1 MDRPGGGGGDPP
13 RFTPGKERDAESPW
27 PPALVEAECFSN
39 VRLTDA
45 PILLLV
51 HFHKALRV
59 EIADLRR
66 LAVTASETES
76 EPRRHELV
84 VELRQ
89 RFDFLKLAYKYHT
102 ATEDEVIFLALDTR
116 IKNVVHTYSLEH
128 ESIDDLFG
136 TIFHWLDQLEEKSGL
151 KLFQELVVCIGTMQ
165 SSICQHMLKE
175 EEQVFPLLMQ
185 QFSPSE
191 QASLVWQSICSIPV
205 IVLEDLLPWMYS
217 FFCPEKQ
224 VEIVHCI
231 RQMVPKEES
240 LQEVVISWLL
250 RNDES
255 SPGAYIRIRQGN
267 QDVSSK
273 MKSILQLQSSKRLS
287 EQNEQRRK
295 HCGQTGVGKSLV
307 DYLHLWHVAIQK
319 EWKETLEEFYQIRTL
334 ISALT
339 VDSILFRLKFLADVI
354 IFYRIA
360 LKRFFYPVLKLAS
373 KHMFPSSNEQS
384 SIENHIESLH
394 KLLYSQKGLP
404 LCKFVEKL
412 CQEMESLAM
421 NLNKHFIF
429 HETEVFPFISKNC
442 SLETQLQ
449 ILYTSLHVMP
459 LGLLKCAITWFAVHL
474 SKNESRSILDSM
486 NLGDALANK
495 SFASLLLEWFRIGY
509 SGKTSMESFFK
520 DLEKVF
526 SSRYSILPEQ
536 IKDAVS
542 LSSKIQTCKES
553 KSNNIELVSENKGKN
568 FLSYVLSPG
577 SHRGKACDTSYTS
590 KINLHIIF
598 PGTLWASNAF
608 RKLPSGESSSA
619 PTINQPIPMDLI
631 FFFHKALM
639 KDLEDLVFGTV
650 KLAENIRFLTEFH
663 RHFNLLRFRYQFH
676 SNAED
681 EIVFPALEAKE
692 EFQNISHSYTI
703 DHRLEVEYFND
714 VSHLLDKMSEL
725 HISASTDDLEK
736 QDQIL
741 VEHNRLCVK
750 LQYICKS
757 MHKLLSDHVH
767 REEVELWPMFREC
780 FSIQEQ
786 EKIIGRMLGS
796 IKAETLQDM
805 IPWLLGSLTPEEQR
819 EMMSLWHNV
828 TKNTMFDEWL
838 REWWEWYGITHVA
851 TELNTS
857 CTPDP
862 LDIIARYL
870 PTEGLDKQG
879 DGLYDTIE
887 FSQRDFY
894 SVNIEKQKE
903 ESFDDEV
910 NIHNGDQNNDECSEC
925 KKLLCEGDKERF
937 NEVSNL
943 AKKSDKPGQPFQLT
957 LKSRYHEQLLKMSQ
971 NDMEAAIRR
980 VSRESSLDP
989 QKKSFIIQNLMMSRW
1004 LVHQKISHTDVTI
1017 SSNGEEIPGQHPSY
1031 WDSPKTI
1038 LGCKHYKRNCKLV
1051 MPCCNKI
1058 YTCIRCHDE
1067 LADHSTDRRAITEMM
1082 CMKCLIV
1089 QPIGKTCSTVSC
1101 NNLSMGRYYCRICK
1115 LFDDER
1121 EIYHCPYCNLCRVGK
1136 GLGIDYF
1143 HCMKCNACMARSL
1156 SIHVCR
1162 EKCLEDNCP
1171 ICHEYIFTS
1180 STPVKA
1186 LYCGHL
1192 MHSTCF
1198 QVYTCTHY
1206 TCPICSKSLGD
1217 MQVYFQMLDALLAEE
1232 KIPDEYSGQTQVI
1245 LCNDCEKKG
1254 AALFHWLYRKCPN
1267 CGSYNTR
1274 LL

>member
-1 MDRPGGGGGDPP
+1 ML
-13 RFTPGKERDAESPW
+13 SIHIH
-27 PPALVEAECFSN
+27 LSM
-39 VRLTDA
+39 
-45 PILLLV
+45 
-51 HFHKALRV
+51 KASM
-59 EIADLRR
+59 
-66 LAVTASETES
+66 T
-76 EPRRHELV
+76 
-84 VELRQ
+84 
-89 RFDFLKLAYKYHT
+89 
-102 ATEDEVIFLALDTR
+102 
-116 IKNVVHTYSLEH
+116 SLE
-128 ESIDDLFG
+128 LFL
-136 TIFHWLDQLEEKSGL
+136 HWLDQLEEKSGL
-151 KLFQELVVCIGTMQ
+151 KLFQELVVCIDTMQ

-224 VEIVHCI
+224 AETVHCI
-231 RQMVPKEES
+231 RQMAPKEES
-240 LQEVVISWLL
+240 LREVVISWLL

-255 SPGAYIRIRQGN
+255 SPGACIRIRQGN

-295 HCGQTGVGKSLV
+295 HCVQTGVGKSLI

-319 EWKETLEEFYQIRTL
+319 DWKETLEEFYQIRTL

-373 KHMFPSSNEQS
+373 KHMFPSSSEQS
-384 SIENHIESLH
+384 SIENQIESLH

-486 NLGDALANK
+486 NLG
-495 SFASLLLEWFRIGY
+495 
-509 SGKTSMESFFK
+509 KTTMENFFK

-553 KSNNIELVSENKGKN
+553 KSNNIELVSKNKGKKFS
-568 FLSYVLSPG
+568 FLCFISW
-577 SHRGKACDTSYTS
+577 
-590 KINLHIIF
+590 F
-598 PGTLWASNAF
+598 PQ
-608 RKLPSGESSSA
+608 SGESSST

-639 KDLEDLVFGTV
+639 KDLEDLVCGTV

-676 SNAED
+676 SDAED
-681 EIVFPALEAKE
+681 EFVFPALEAKE

-703 DHRLEVEYFND
+703 DHKLEVEYFND

-741 VEHNRLCVK
+741 VEHNRLCMK

-805 IPWLLGSLTPEEQR
+805 IPWLLG
-819 EMMSLWHNV
+819 
-828 TKNTMFDEWL
+828 
-838 REWWEWYGITHVA
+838 
-851 TELNTS
+851 
-857 CTPDP
+857 
-862 LDIIARYL
+862 
-870 PTEGLDKQG
+870 LDKQG

-894 SVNIEKQKE
+894 SVNIEKQE

-957 LKSRYHEQLLKMSQ
+957 LKSRYHEQLLKMNQ

-989 QKKSFIIQNLMMSRW
+989 QKKSFIIQNLIMSRW

-1115 LFDDER
+1115 LFDDE
-1121 EIYHCPYCNLCRVGK
+1121 
-1136 GLGIDYF
+1136 
-1143 HCMKCNACMARSL
+1143 
-1156 SIHVCR
+1156 
-1162 EKCLEDNCP
+1162 
-1171 ICHEYIFTS
+1171 
-1180 STPVKA
+1180 
-1186 LYCGHL
+1186 
-1192 MHSTCF
+1192 
-1198 QVYTCTHY
+1198 
-1206 TCPICSKSLGD
+1206 
-1217 MQVYFQMLDALLAEE
+1217 
-1232 KIPDEYSGQTQVI
+1232 
-1245 LCNDCEKKG
+1245 
-1254 AALFHWLYRKCPN
+1254 
-1267 CGSYNTR
+1267 
-1274 LL
+1274 

>member
-1 MDRPGGGGGDPP
+1 MDSSGVGDSPKLPP
-13 RFTPGKERDAESPW
+13 DKDRDAESPW
-27 PPALVEAECFSN
+27 PPIVVGAECFSN
-39 VRLTDA
+39 IRLTDA

-51 HFHKALRV
+51 HFHEALRV

-66 LAVTASETES
+66 LAVTASEAES
-76 EPRRHELV
+76 EARRPELV
-84 VELRQ
+84 VELRR
-89 RFDFLKLAYKYHT
+89 RFDFLKLAYKYHS
-102 ATEDEVIFLALDTR
+102 ATEDEVIFLALDTC
-116 IKNVVHTYSLEH
+116 IKNVARTYSLEH
-128 ESIDDLFG
+128 ESILDLFG
-136 TIFHWLDQLEEKSGL
+136 TIFHWLDRLEENKSGL
-151 KLFQELVVCIGTMQ
+151 KPFQELVVCIGTMQ

-191 QASLVWQSICSIPV
+191 QASLVWQFICSVPV

-224 VEIVHCI
+224 VETVQCI

-250 RNDES
+250 RNDQS
-255 SPGAYIRIRQGN
+255 SPGAIRIGQGN
-267 QDVSSK
+267 QDVPNK
-273 MKSILQLQSSKRLS
+273 MKSILQLQSSKRLLG
-287 EQNEQRRK
+287 QNQQRRK
-295 HCGQTGVGKSLV
+295 RCVQTDGGKSLV

-319 EWKETLEEFYQIRTL
+319 EWKEILEELYQIGTL
-334 ISALT
+334 ISALS

-354 IFYRIA
+354 IFYSIA
-360 LKRFFYPVLKLAS
+360 LKRFFYPVLKLAN
-373 KHMFPSSNEQS
+373 KHMFPSSSEQS

-394 KLLYSQKGLP
+394 KLLYCQKGLP
-404 LCKFVEKL
+404 SCKFVEKL
-412 CQEMESLAM
+412 CQEMKSLAM
-421 NLNKHFIF
+421 DVTKQFNFY
-429 HETEVFPFISKNC
+429 ETEVFPFISKNC

-449 ILYTSLHVMP
+449 ILYRSLHVMP

-474 SKNESRSILDSM
+474 AKNESRSILDSM
-486 NLGDALANK
+486 NLGDVSANK
-495 SFASLLLEWFRIGY
+495 SFTSLLLEWFHISY
-509 SGKTSMESFFK
+509 SGKTSMENFCK

-526 SSRYSILPEQ
+526 RSRYSILPEQ
-536 IKDAVS
+536 IKDVVS
-542 LSSKIQTCKES
+542 LSSQTQACKES
-553 KSNNIELVSENKGKN
+553 KSINIELVSANKGKN
-568 FLSYVLSPG
+568 FLSYALSPG
-577 SHRGKACDTSYTS
+577 SHKGKARDTSYTS
-590 KINLHIIF
+590 EINLHIFF
-598 PGTLWASNAF
+598 PGTLWASDAF
-608 RKLPSGESSSA
+608 LKLPGGESSST
-619 PTINQPIPMDLI
+619 PTINQPVPMDFI
-631 FFFHKALM
+631 FLFHKALM
-639 KDLEDLVFGTV
+639 KDLEDLVFGSV
-650 KLAENIRFLTEFH
+650 KLAENIGFLTEFH
-663 RHFNLLRFRYQFH
+663 RHFHLLQFWYQFH
-676 SNAED
+676 SDAED

-692 EFQNISHSYTI
+692 EVRNISHSYTI
-703 DHRLEVEYFND
+703 DHKLEVEYFNE

-725 HISASTDDLEK
+725 HISASIDDSEK

-741 VEHNRLCVK
+741 VKHNRLCMK
-750 LQYICKS
+750 LHYTCKS

-786 EKIIGRMLGS
+786 EKIIGRMLGN

-819 EMMSLWHNV
+819 QMMSLWRHV
-828 TKNTMFDEWL
+828 AKNTMFDEWL
-838 REWWEWYGITHVA
+838 REWWEGSDIAHVA

-870 PTEGLDKQG
+870 PTEALDKQG
-879 DGLYDTIE
+879 DDLNDTIE

-894 SVNIEKQKE
+894 SVNIEKQEE
-903 ESFDDEV
+903 ESFDDKV
-910 NIHNGDQNNDECSEC
+910 SIHDGDQNNDECSEC

-943 AKKSDKPGQPFQLT
+943 TNKTDKPGQPLQLT
-957 LKSRYHEQLLKMSQ
+957 LKSKYHERLLKMSQ
-971 NDMEAAIRR
+971 DDMEAAIRR
-980 VSRESSLDP
+980 VSRESSLDH
-989 QKKSFIIQNLMMSRW
+989 QKKSFIIQNLIMSRW
-1004 LVHQKISHTDVTI
+1004 IVHQKISHTEVTI
-1017 SSNGEEIPGQHPSY
+1017 SSNGGEEIPGQHPSY
-1031 WDSPKTI
+1031 RDSPEPI

-1051 MPCCNKI
+1051 MPCCDKI

-1067 LADHSTDRRAITEMM
+1067 LADHSTDRRAITKMM
-1082 CMKCLIV
+1082 CMECLII
-1089 QPIGKTCSTVSC
+1089 QPIGETCSTVSC

-1115 LFDDER
+1115 LLDDER

-1143 HCMKCNACMARSL
+1143 HCMNCNACMARSL
-1156 SIHVCR
+1156 SVHVCR

-1198 QVYTCTHY
+1198 QV
-1206 TCPICSKSLGD
+1206 PG
-1217 MQVYFQMLDALLAEE
+1217 
-1232 KIPDEYSGQTQVI
+1232 
-1245 LCNDCEKKG
+1245 
-1254 AALFHWLYRKCPN
+1254 
-1267 CGSYNTR
+1267 
-1274 LL
+1274 

>member
-13 RFTPGKERDAESPW
+13 RFTQGKERDAESPW

-51 HFHKALRV
+51 YFHKALRV
-59 EIADLRR
+59 ELADLRR
-66 LAVTASETES
+66 LAFKASEIES
-76 EPRRHELV
+76 EPRRPELV
-84 VELRQ
+84 VELRR

-102 ATEDEVIFLALDTR
+102 ATEDEVIFLALDSR
-116 IKNVVHTYSLEH
+116 IKNVVRTYSLEH

-191 QASLVWQSICSIPV
+191 QASLVWQFICSVPV

-231 RQMVPKEES
+231 RQMVPEEKS

-255 SPGAYIRIRQGN
+255 SPGACIRIRQGN
-267 QDVSSK
+267 QDVSNK
-273 MKSILQLQSSKRLS
+273 MKSILQLQSSKRLL

-295 HCGQTGVGKSLV
+295 HCVQTGVGKSLV

-319 EWKETLEEFYQIRTL
+319 EWKETLEELYQIRTL
-334 ISALT
+334 INALIEE
-339 VDSILFRLKFLADVI
+339 SLLFRLKFLADVI

-360 LKRFFYPVLKLAS
+360 LKRFFYPVLKRAS
-373 KHMFPSSNEQS
+373 KHMFPSSSEQS

-394 KLLYSQKGLP
+394 KLLYSQKDLP

-412 CQEMESLAM
+412 CQEIESLAM
-421 NLNKHFIF
+421 NLNKHFSF

-449 ILYTSLHVMP
+449 ILYMSLHVMP

-486 NLGDALANK
+486 NLGDALADK
-495 SFASLLLEWFRIGY
+495 SFASLLLEWFRISY
-509 SGKTSMESFFK
+509 SGKTSMENFFK

-526 SSRYSILPEQ
+526 CSRYSILPEK
-536 IKDAVS
+536 IKDVVS
-542 LSSKIQTCKES
+542 LSSKTQTCRES
-553 KSNNIELVSENKGKN
+553 KSKNIELVSESKGKQL
-568 FLSYVLSPG
+568 LSYFLSPG
-577 SHRGKACDTSYTS
+577 SHKGKACDTSYTS
-590 KINLHIIF
+590 EINLHIIF
-598 PGTLWASNAF
+598 PGTLRASNAF

-619 PTINQPIPMDLI
+619 STINQPIPMDLI

-639 KDLEDLVFGTV
+639 KDLEDLVFGSV
-650 KLAENIRFLTEFH
+650 KLADNIRFLTEFH
-663 RHFNLLRFRYQFH
+663 RHFHLLWFRYQFH
-676 SNAED
+676 SDAED

-692 EFQNISHSYTI
+692 EVQNISHSYTI
-703 DHRLEVEYFND
+703 DHKLEVEYFNE

-725 HISASTDDLEK
+725 LISASTNDLEK
-736 QDQIL
+736 QDQML
-741 VEHNRLCVK
+741 VEHNRLCTK
-750 LQYICKS
+750 LQYKCKS

-796 IKAETLQDM
+796 IKAETLQEM

-838 REWWEWYGITHVA
+838 REWWEGYGIAHVA
-851 TELNTS
+851 MELNTS

-894 SVNIEKQKE
+894 SVNIEKEE

-910 NIHNGDQNNDECSEC
+910 NIHNGDPNNDECSES
-925 KKLLCEGDKERF
+925 KKLLCEGDKEGF

-943 AKKSDKPGQPFQLT
+943 TNKTDKPGQPFQLT

-971 NDMEAAIRR
+971 DDMEAAIRR

-989 QKKSFIIQNLMMSRW
+989 QKKSFIIQNLIMSRW
-1004 LVHQKISHTDVTI
+1004 IVHQKISHTDVTI

-1031 WDSPKTI
+1031 RDSPEPV

-1067 LADHSTDRRAITEMM
+1067 LADHSTDRRAIKEMM
-1082 CMKCLIV
+1082 CMKCLII
-1089 QPIGKTCSTVSC
+1089 QPIGETCSTVSC
-1101 NNLSMGRYYCRICK
+1101 EAGSEE
-1115 LFDDER
+1115 DEDKDSKQSWL
-1121 EIYHCPYCNLCRVGK
+1121 NS
-1136 GLGIDYF
+1136 F
-1143 HCMKCNACMARSL
+1143 RSL
-1156 SIHVCR
+1156 
-1162 EKCLEDNCP
+1162 EKLSESETVD
-1171 ICHEYIFTS
+1171 
-1180 STPVKA
+1180 
-1186 LYCGHL
+1186 
-1192 MHSTCF
+1192 
-1198 QVYTCTHY
+1198 YTCTHY

>member
-1 MDRPGGGGGDPP
+1 MDSSGVGDSLKLPP
-13 RFTPGKERDAESPW
+13 DKDRDAESPW
-27 PPALVEAECFSN
+27 PPIVVEAECFSN

-66 LAVTASETES
+66 LAVTASEAES
-76 EPRRHELV
+76 EARRPELV
-84 VELRQ
+84 VELRR

-102 ATEDEVIFLALDTR
+102 ATEDEVIFLALDTC
-116 IKNVVHTYSLEH
+116 IKNVARTYSLEH
-128 ESIDDLFG
+128 ESILDLFG
-136 TIFHWLDQLEEKSGL
+136 TVFHWLDRLEENKSGL
-151 KLFQELVVCIGTMQ
+151 KPFQELVVCIGTMQ

-191 QASLVWQSICSIPV
+191 QASLVWQFICSVPV

-224 VEIVHCI
+224 VETVQCI

-250 RNDES
+250 RNDQS
-255 SPGAYIRIRQGN
+255 SPGAIRIGQGN
-267 QDVSSK
+267 QDVPNK
-273 MKSILQLQSSKRLS
+273 MKSILQLQSSKRLL
-287 EQNEQRRK
+287 EQNQQRRK
-295 HCGQTGVGKSLV
+295 HCVQTDGGKSLV

-319 EWKETLEEFYQIRTL
+319 EWKEILEELYQIGTL
-334 ISALT
+334 ISALS

-354 IFYRIA
+354 IFYSIA
-360 LKRFFYPVLKLAS
+360 LKRFFYPVLKLAN
-373 KHMFPSSNEQS
+373 KHMFPSSSEQS

-394 KLLYSQKGLP
+394 KLLYCQKGLP
-404 LCKFVEKL
+404 SCKFVEKL
-412 CQEMESLAM
+412 CQEMKSLAM
-421 NLNKHFIF
+421 DLTKQFNFC
-429 HETEVFPFISKNC
+429 ETEVFPFISKNC

-449 ILYTSLHVMP
+449 ILYMSLHVMP

-486 NLGDALANK
+486 NLGDVSANK
-495 SFASLLLEWFRIGY
+495 SFTSLLLEWFHIGY
-509 SGKTSMESFFK
+509 SGKTSMENFCK

-526 SSRYSILPEQ
+526 RSRYSILPEQ
-536 IKDAVS
+536 IKDVVS
-542 LSSKIQTCKES
+542 LSSQTQTCKES
-553 KSNNIELVSENKGKN
+553 KSINIELVSANKGKN
-568 FLSYVLSPG
+568 FLSYALSPG
-577 SHRGKACDTSYTS
+577 SHKGKARDTSYTS
-590 KINLHIIF
+590 EINLHIFF
-598 PGTLWASNAF
+598 PGTLWASDAF
-608 RKLPSGESSSA
+608 LKLPGGESSST
-619 PTINQPIPMDLI
+619 PTINQPVPMDFI
-631 FFFHKALM
+631 FLFHKALM
-639 KDLEDLVFGTV
+639 KDLEDLVFGSV
-650 KLAENIRFLTEFH
+650 KLAENIGFLTEFH
-663 RHFNLLRFRYQFH
+663 RHFHLLQFWYQFH
-676 SNAED
+676 SDAED

-692 EFQNISHSYTI
+692 EVRNISHSYTI
-703 DHRLEVEYFND
+703 DHKLEVEYFNE

-725 HISASTDDLEK
+725 HISASIDDSEK

-741 VEHNRLCVK
+741 VKHNRLCMK
-750 LQYICKS
+750 LHYTCKS

-786 EKIIGRMLGS
+786 EKIIGRMLGN

-819 EMMSLWHNV
+819 QMMSLWRHV
-828 TKNTMFDEWL
+828 AKNTMFDEWL
-838 REWWEWYGITHVA
+838 REWWEGYDIAHVA

-870 PTEGLDKQG
+870 PTEALDKQG
-879 DGLYDTIE
+879 DDLNDTIE

-894 SVNIEKQKE
+894 SVNIEKQEE
-903 ESFDDEV
+903 ESFDDKV
-910 NIHNGDQNNDECSEC
+910 SIHDGDQNNDECSEC

-943 AKKSDKPGQPFQLT
+943 TNKTDKPGQPLQLT
-957 LKSRYHEQLLKMSQ
+957 LKSKYHERLLKMSQ
-971 NDMEAAIRR
+971 DDMEAAIRR
-980 VSRESSLDP
+980 VSRESSLDH
-989 QKKSFIIQNLMMSRW
+989 QKKSFIIQNLIMSRW
-1004 LVHQKISHTDVTI
+1004 IVHQKISHTEVTI
-1017 SSNGEEIPGQHPSY
+1017 SSNGGEEIPGQHPSY
-1031 WDSPKTI
+1031 RDSPEPI

-1051 MPCCNKI
+1051 MPCCDKI

-1067 LADHSTDRRAITEMM
+1067 LADHSTDRRAITKMM
-1082 CMKCLIV
+1082 CMECLII
-1089 QPIGKTCSTVSC
+1089 QPIGETCSTVSC

-1115 LFDDER
+1115 LLDDER

-1143 HCMKCNACMARSL
+1143 HCMNCNACMARSL
-1156 SIHVCR
+1156 SVHVCR

-1198 QVYTCTHY
+1198 QEYTCTHY

-1254 AALFHWLYRKCPN
+1254 AARFHWLYRKCPY